1 MVGANYSPEP
11 TGNAPYTSALSR
23 ALVARGVEVSVI
35 TTFPHYPEWRIRD
48 GYEGWSRRETIDGV
62 DVRRLR
68 HYVPRR
74 PTPVRRLLAEL
85 SFGARSAGVR
95 WPDVDVVLLV
105 SPSLFAAAVAS
116 ARLAVTRRRR
126 GPLPGVVL
134 WTQDLYSLGVT
145 ETGAATGRLAQAV
158 RRVESWVV
166 RRADGVVAIHDRFA
180 RHLRDELGADA
191 DAVRTVRNWTHLRPT
206 SGLDTAAVRGRL
218 GWRDDETVVLHA
230 GNQGAKQGLR
240 NVVESARLADERG
253 AAVRFVLL
261 GDGSQRRDLEAAAA
275 GVRSIQFVDP
285 LPDDL
290 FPAALAAADVLL
302 VNELAGLAEMSV
314 PSKLTSYFDAG
325 RPVLAATSVGS
336 TTAHELEAS
345 GAGVRVDAEDPEA
358 LLDGALG
365 LAADPAGRRA
375 LGAAGQRYR
384 RDVLS
389 EEVAV
394 DRFEDWLAHHAGQG
408 GRGARAG
415 TPRHATSV
423 SAT

>member
-1 MVGANYSPEP
+1 VVGANYSPEP

-23 ALVARGVEVSVI
+23 ALVARGVDVNVI

-48 GYEGWSRRETIDGV
+48 DYEGWSQREAIDGV
-62 DVRRLR
+62 DVLRLR

-85 SFGARSAGVR
+85 SFGVRSASVR
-95 WPDVDVVLLV
+95 WPDADVVLLV
-105 SPSLFAAAVAS
+105 SPSLFSAAVAS
-116 ARLAVTRRRR
+116 VRLAATRRRSV
-126 GPLPGVVL
+126 PGVVL

-158 RRVESWVV
+158 RQVESWVV

-180 RHLRDELGADA
+180 RHLRDVLGADA
-191 DAVRTVRNWTHLRPT
+191 EAVRTVRNWTHLRPT
-206 SGLDTAAVRGRL
+206 SGLDTAGARREL
-218 GWRDDETVVLHA
+218 GWPDGETVVLHA

-240 NVVESARLADERG
+240 NVVEAARVADARG

-261 GDGSQRRDLEAAAA
+261 GDGSQRRELEAAAE
-275 GVRSIQFVDP
+275 GIRSIQFVDP
-285 LPDDL
+285 LPDDR

-325 RPVLAATSVGS
+325 RPVLAATSEGS
-336 TTAHELEAS
+336 TTAHELDLS

-358 LLDGALG
+358 LLAGVLELAGDPERRRELG
-365 LAADPAGRRA
+365 TAG
-375 LGAAGQRYR
+375 LRYR
-384 RDVLS
+384 RHVLS
-389 EEVAV
+389 EEAAV
-394 DRFEDWLAHHAGQG
+394 DRFQDWLTHHAGSSV
-408 GRGARAG
+408 RVRRSHARR
-415 TPRHATSV
+415 PATSG
-423 SAT
+423 ATT